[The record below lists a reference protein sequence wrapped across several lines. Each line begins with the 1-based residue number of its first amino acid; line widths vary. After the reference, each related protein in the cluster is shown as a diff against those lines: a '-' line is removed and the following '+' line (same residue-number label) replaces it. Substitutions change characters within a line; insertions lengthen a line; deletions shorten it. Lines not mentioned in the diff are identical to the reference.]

1 MKENT
6 AFNRLDASVHST
18 LAGILPFGASFL
30 VRDDGGAHL
39 NPALENRV
47 AQFGLSPSRNPGILL
62 LTHAHSKPK
71 NNPAFHRRFAC
82 VQWDVFSNTAVQ
94 NRHKSS
100 DPCCK
105 RGLYVPG
112 TGVLRLRSA
121 AVS

>member
-71 NNPAFHRRFAC
+71 NNPAFHRRVACGRFCQRGHETFAPLATRRWNAGLFFGLLC
-82 VQWDVFSNTAVQ
+82 AWVSN
-94 NRHKSS
+94 
-100 DPCCK
+100 
-105 RGLYVPG
+105 
-112 TGVLRLRSA
+112 
-121 AVS
+121 